1 MGVVNGNAMRR
12 SVLDKER
19 ETLAVRI
26 RDLEPLL
33 NPDSIVMTVDL
44 QEDVS
49 QLKMNFPLDP
59 IALRGDF
66 RNYNVL
72 ELGAA
77 RLATW
82 REDFAKML
90 VSTWAQGGDVWLSK
104 RFFNARPRAE
114 WNWVEGADERIK
126 WADLPAFFSQFDAGP
141 TVGGED
147 GFLLLPHSSKNQKII
162 NDLVTHSPEVR
173 DP

>member
-1 MGVVNGNAMRR
+1 MHTCDVFFFFSSRR
-12 SVLDKER
+12 RHTRFDCDWSSDVCSS
-19 ETLAVRI
+19 
-26 RDLEPLL
+26 DL
-33 NPDSIVMTVDL
+33 S
-44 QEDVS
+44 S
-49 QLKMNFPLDP
+49 
-59 IALRGDF
+59 
-66 RNYNVL
+66 
-72 ELGAA
+72 
-77 RLATW
+77 
-82 REDFAKML
+82 
-90 VSTWAQGGDVWLSK
+90 
-104 RFFNARPRAE
+104 RPRAE